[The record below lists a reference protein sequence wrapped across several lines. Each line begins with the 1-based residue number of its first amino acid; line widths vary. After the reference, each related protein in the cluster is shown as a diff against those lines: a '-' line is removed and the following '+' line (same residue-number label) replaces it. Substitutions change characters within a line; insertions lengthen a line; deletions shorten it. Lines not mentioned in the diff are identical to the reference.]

1 MKQQK
6 NKAGCGTFVLSWVIA
21 AVVLGVYFTLINKTG
36 QSTGNIIGASTC
48 IGFLIAIVIMAGKMV
63 LITGRISKQSK
74 IQRKKDKQDGIS
86 RYSPLIHVGGLPAPE
101 NCKASVVLTPTAVAV
116 NCGGSEYVLSIGKI
130 RNVDFQLD
138 VNETQYLKSSLVR
151 GMAGAAAFGM
161 VGAIVG
167 SAPKTKTKRNVKC
180 YAIITYEDA
189 QGNNKTFLLKDEVA
203 NTQVC
208 SRLVDSLRPKI
219 NQRINRVDLSSMAQQ
234 PVLPR
239 AMQEET
245 EVPQET
251 LSAMRAAYTGQ
262 QAVNDMRIIDDSLQ
276 IMETTS
282 DIDTFLSRYE
292 TAMRGA
298 LTLEQAKKAGVPI
311 ALAEGFAQSLANAKE
326 KALNGVLYRSFK
338 KELSEIGKLKTES
351 GKLNRINRYQ
361 EKLKSMYETEFEFV
375 VDAAYSDIMQ
385 KLELLKNRLSNS
397 RNRK

>member
-1 MKQQK
+1 M
-6 NKAGCGTFVLSWVIA
+6 
-21 AVVLGVYFTLINKTG
+21 
-36 QSTGNIIGASTC
+36 
-48 IGFLIAIVIMAGKMV
+48 
-63 LITGRISKQSK
+63 
-74 IQRKKDKQDGIS
+74 
-86 RYSPLIHVGGLPAPE
+86 
-101 NCKASVVLTPTAVAV
+101 
-116 NCGGSEYVLSIGKI
+116 
-130 RNVDFQLD
+130 
-138 VNETQYLKSSLVR
+138 
-151 GMAGAAAFGM
+151 
-161 VGAIVG
+161 
-167 SAPKTKTKRNVKC
+167 
-180 YAIITYEDA
+180 
-189 QGNNKTFLLKDEVA
+189 
-203 NTQVC
+203 
-208 SRLVDSLRPKI
+208 
-219 NQRINRVDLSSMAQQ
+219 SSMAQQ

-292 TAMRGA
+292 TAMRCA

>member
-130 RNVDFQLD
+130 RNV
-138 VNETQYLKSSLVR
+138 NETQYLKSSLVR

-203 NTQVC
+203 NTQVWLIPC
-208 SRLVDSLRPKI
+208 APRLTSGL
-219 NQRINRVDLSSMAQQ
+219 
-234 PVLPR
+234 
-239 AMQEET
+239 
-245 EVPQET
+245 
-251 LSAMRAAYTGQ
+251 TG
-262 QAVNDMRIIDDSLQ
+262 
-276 IMETTS
+276 
-282 DIDTFLSRYE
+282 
-292 TAMRGA
+292 
-298 LTLEQAKKAGVPI
+298 
-311 ALAEGFAQSLANAKE
+311 
-326 KALNGVLYRSFK
+326 
-338 KELSEIGKLKTES
+338 
-351 GKLNRINRYQ
+351 
-361 EKLKSMYETEFEFV
+361 
-375 VDAAYSDIMQ
+375 
-385 KLELLKNRLSNS
+385 
-397 RNRK
+397 

>member
-1 MKQQK
+1 MNQQK
-6 NKAGCGTFVLSWVIA
+6 NTAGCGTFVLAWMIST
-21 AVVLGVYFTLINKTG
+21 VVLGVIFALINKSG
-36 QSTGNIIGASTC
+36 QSIGNVIGVSASLS
-48 IGFLIAIVIMAGKMV
+48 FLIALVIVSVRMI

-219 NQRINRVDLSSMAQQ
+219 SQRINRVDLSSMAQQ

-239 AMQEET
+239 AMQEEA
-245 EVPQET
+245 EVPQD
-251 LSAMRAAYTGQ
+251 GC
-262 QAVNDMRIIDDSLQ
+262 
-276 IMETTS
+276 
-282 DIDTFLSRYE
+282 
-292 TAMRGA
+292 
-298 LTLEQAKKAGVPI
+298 
-311 ALAEGFAQSLANAKE
+311 
-326 KALNGVLYRSFK
+326 
-338 KELSEIGKLKTES
+338 
-351 GKLNRINRYQ
+351 
-361 EKLKSMYETEFEFV
+361 
-375 VDAAYSDIMQ
+375 
-385 KLELLKNRLSNS
+385 
-397 RNRK
+397 